1 MYLVTPIPNGSV
13 QHCLDLAYCQ
23 GLSCTAAQT
32 ATGNRRRHI
41 HQPVV
46 GNYRQLIMETHSPF
60 SLQQIAMTA
69 ASRLPNASN
78 FIPRPMREDFTIY
91 KNTFQSR
98 CQVAGKLEFNANFP
112 LTSTEQVAFENPF
125 LEFFYKDHGIMTVKC
140 GGIFVHILV
149 CSQNRSQI
157 FHRVLV
163 RHDSSVKV
171 DLVDV
176 LSYLQVFT
184 TDIICNY
191 HVLEYNIK
199 CKW

>member
-1 MYLVTPIPNGSV
+1 
-13 QHCLDLAYCQ
+13 
-23 GLSCTAAQT
+23 
-32 ATGNRRRHI
+32 
-41 HQPVV
+41 
-46 GNYRQLIMETHSPF
+46 
-60 SLQQIAMTA
+60 
-69 ASRLPNASN
+69 
-78 FIPRPMREDFTIY
+78 
-91 KNTFQSR
+91 
-98 CQVAGKLEFNANFP
+98 
-112 LTSTEQVAFENPF
+112 
-125 LEFFYKDHGIMTVKC
+125 MTVKC

-199 CKW
+199 CKWWDVQQVKRYTTLLTMSDGYLIRLMVFSSGSTLQGSVGQTERSHINLTKPGCFFIHNIRVVTILVTLIFPSLPCSEHMTAILGRKQTLLVGHVQWHLVLSVTTN